1 MGQTNLIRTQFCPVE
16 LITSSEDNKRQTV
29 DFTSYFKVG
38 DLVDIV
44 ALKNGECCPL
54 GVLATDLVVE
64 AVEKHVALN
73 FTTSVDTS
81 TALPSGATGW
91 YAVAKNI
98 DDGQEAIDRL
108 YRHYTNGKNPFNV
121 CVSISGFELDTPS
134 AGQATYDVP
143 DTSFWRVGDTAT
155 IICDDGVAGEATVL
169 SVNENADDTN
179 NASTIVLDSNIDL
192 TAKTGCH
199 TCIKGITMSQA
210 IKRNKEEIDFIDRP
224 VENEFIDVG
233 NCEDTVFE
241 TDNLFLQG
249 TSKLLLD
256 GRRLRLGTCGT
267 LATLT
272 NDSGNAQI
280 ILTSLILGLDGNKT
294 EIVLTDPAA
303 PSSALSITVTKNFSS
318 GHTIDVSLET
328 DGGSAIISTAQDVV
342 DAINADADAKR
353 IVLAQ
358 YGGDGTGVQSALTST
373 PLAGGLDDGTGDY
386 CEIEQVYENNI
397 SGTGYKWLSLWIIP
411 DNNNRLNKPPR
422 SSEELVVD
430 YRLPLSNA

>member
-29 DFTSYFKVG
+29 AFTSYFKVG
-38 DLVDIV
+38 DTVDIV
-44 ALKNGECCPL
+44 ALKDGECCPL
-54 GVLATDLVVE
+54 GTLATDLVIE
-64 AVEKHVALN
+64 AIEKHTALN
-73 FTTSVDTS
+73 FTATVDTS
-81 TALPSGATGW
+81 TALPTGATGW
-91 YAVAKNI
+91 YAVAKEI

-108 YRHYTNGKNPFNV
+108 YRHYTNGKNPFDV
-121 CVSISGFELDTPS
+121 CVNITDFALDTPS
-134 AGQATYDVP
+134 VGQATYDVP
-143 DTSFWRVGDTAT
+143 DVSFWRAGDTAT
-155 IICDDGVAGEATVL
+155 IICDDGVAGEATVI

-179 NASTIVLDSNIDL
+179 NSATLVLNSNIDL

-199 TCIKGITMSQA
+199 TCIKGITMSDA
-210 IKRNKEEIDFIDRP
+210 INRNKEDIDAIDKP
-224 VENEFIDVG
+224 IENEYIGVG
-233 NCEDTVFE
+233 DCSHTVFDA
-241 TDNLFLQG
+241 DNLYLQN

-272 NDSGNAQI
+272 NDVGNAQI
-280 ILTSLILGLDGNKT
+280 ILTSLILGTNGNKT
-294 EIVLTDPAA
+294 KLVLTDPAA
-303 PSSALSITVTKNFSS
+303 PSSPLSVSVTLNFNT

-358 YGGDGTGVQSALTST
+358 YGGDGTGVQSALVST

-386 CEIEQVYENNI
+386 CEIEQVFENNI
-397 SGTGYKWLSLWIIP
+397 TATGYKWFSLWILP
-411 DNNNRLNKPPR
+411 SDNNRLNKPPR
-422 SSEELVVD
+422 STEELVVD
-430 YRLPLSNA
+430 YRKALSNA

>member
-16 LITSSEDNKRQTV
+16 LITSSEDNKRQELA
-29 DFTSYFKVG
+29 FTSYFKVG

-44 ALKNGECCPL
+44 ALKDGECCPL
-54 GVLATDLVVE
+54 GTLASDLVVE
-64 AVEKHVALN
+64 AIEKHTAIN

-81 TALPSGATGW
+81 TALPAGATGW

-108 YRHYTNGKNPFNV
+108 YRTYTNGKNPFGV
-121 CVSISGFELDTPS
+121 CVNITAFALDTPS
-134 AGQATYDVP
+134 LGQATYDVP
-143 DTSFWRVGDTAT
+143 DVSFWRAGDTAT

-169 SVNENADDTN
+169 SVNENADDSDNSATL
-179 NASTIVLDSNIDL
+179 VLDDNIDL
-192 TAKTGCH
+192 SAKTGCH
-199 TCIKGITMSQA
+199 TCIKDITMSDA
-210 IKRNKEEIDFIDRP
+210 IKRNKEDIDTIDKP

-233 NCEDTVFE
+233 DCEHTVFE

-267 LATLT
+267 LASLT

-280 ILTSLILGLDGNKT
+280 ILTSLILGTKGNDT
-294 EIVLTDPAA
+294 ELILTDPGG
-303 PSSALSITVTKNFSS
+303 PSSALSVSVTLDFDN

-373 PLAGGLDDGTGDY
+373 PLTGGLDDGTGDY
-386 CEIEQVYENNI
+386 CEIEQVFENSIAN
-397 SGTGYKWLSLWIIP
+397 TGYKWLSLWILP
-411 DNNNRLNKPPR
+411 DDNNRLNMPPR
-422 SSEELVVD
+422 SSEELIVD